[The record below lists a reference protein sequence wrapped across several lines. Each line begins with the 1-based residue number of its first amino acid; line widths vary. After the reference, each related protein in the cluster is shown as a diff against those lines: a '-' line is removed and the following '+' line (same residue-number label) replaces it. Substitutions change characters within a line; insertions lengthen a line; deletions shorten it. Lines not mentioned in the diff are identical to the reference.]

1 MDLSLP
7 PEVGKV
13 LDGAGGGRTLGSSAL
28 NIILGDCR
36 LSEWMTRSS
45 DRAA

>member
-1 MDLSLP
+1 MELSFP

-13 LDGAGGGRTLGSSAL
+13 IDGAAGGRIGSSAL

-36 LSEWMTRSS
+36 LSVDE
-45 DRAA
+45 